1 MGNSNEKQGSGGA
14 KPYGD
19 GSSFSGE
26 EVKQIEH
33 MFNQLSNQTPES
45 RGQKVLVRDG
55 LIKQFPENPEFASNL
70 FQWFQKM
77 SNSDLITFKEFI
89 ASLEV
94 ILKEPIQYQVS
105 YFNSRSF
112 DKYEIFLQVSTG
124 QYMVDKD
131 SATISYTQ
139 GVTFLKEL
147 LNCFHSKGQP
157 DQRNIDQAA
166 SLMANTFF
174 RDKNTT
180 ISWRD
185 MTYNIK
191 NNLPYINKM
200 VKLYFSGK
208 FVQPG
213 IPLHLPALE
222 EESQILNKELLG
234 VFYLSN
240 SFFHNLPK
248 LQLVYSSAKSGT
260 SFNRLALSLR
270 GYEAPTLILVKHVEV
285 ADEARGKERT
295 SHVFGGFARTGWND
309 ELKYNGDSESYI
321 FSLIPN
327 FKSFYAY
334 KGQGGTNYTY
344 MNTKRIQGSKYK
356 VGLGFGGDSFKNY
369 RLWLDEELES
379 GSYASPD
386 DLTYDKGFLIDPSI
400 TKFNIEHVEIWGLG
414 DQNTLRG
421 QQEYRQREMEL
432 IESQRKVDKKA
443 FLQSGFD
450 KEIFFGNTFKTHERA
465 DQTDFRE
472 EMEKMEQ
479 QKNKNE

>member
-14 KPYGD
+14 KSYGD

-26 EVKQIEH
+26 EVKHIEH

-45 RGQKVLVRDG
+45 KGQKVLMREAVLQR
-55 LIKQFPENPEFASNL
+55 FPENPEFASNL

-77 SNSDLITFKEFI
+77 STNGGLITFKDFI
-89 ASLEV
+89 AALEV
-94 ILKEPIQYQVS
+94 ILKEPVQYQLS

-112 DKYEIFLQVSTG
+112 DKYDIFLQISTG
-124 QYMVDKD
+124 EFNVDKD
-131 SATISYTQ
+131 SATVSYAR
-139 GVTFLKEL
+139 GLKFITEV
-147 LNCFHSKGQP
+147 LNSFHSKAHQN
-157 DQRNIDQAA
+157 QRNIEQAA
-166 SLMANTFF
+166 VLIANTFF
-174 RDKNTT
+174 KDSNTT

-191 NNLPYINKM
+191 NNFPYINKM

-208 FVQPG
+208 FVEPG
-213 IPLHLPALE
+213 IPLRLPELE

-248 LQLVYSSAKSGT
+248 LQLVYSTAKSGT

-285 ADEARGKERT
+285 ADEARGKERK
-295 SHVFGGFARTGWND
+295 SFVFGGFARVGWSD

-321 FSLIPN
+321 FSLAPN

-334 KGQGGTNYTY
+334 RGQGGTNYTY

-356 VGLGFGGDSFKNY
+356 VGLGMG
-369 RLWLDEELES
+369 R
-379 GSYASPD
+379 
-386 DLTYDKGFLIDPSI
+386 
-400 TKFNIEHVEIWGLG
+400 
-414 DQNTLRG
+414 
-421 QQEYRQREMEL
+421 
-432 IESQRKVDKKA
+432 
-443 FLQSGFD
+443 
-450 KEIFFGNTFKTHERA
+450 
-465 DQTDFRE
+465 
-472 EMEKMEQ
+472 
-479 QKNKNE
+479 